1 MKSKIA
7 LLSALSLLI
16 ILSCSKSS
24 DTASDTDF
32 GVEPND
38 PETAANL
45 IIESDK
51 IICEFC
57 DGFGAI
63 IETYETQIF
72 VGGLN
77 KIWIFE
83 RNGLSISLVQE
94 IGLSG
99 LLELNSITANNDELL
114 LGLNNEFGDGSIHRY
129 RKIGS
134 DWEFEQIYEIGRSLD
149 NFGNDIDLSS
159 DYMVV
164 GASAPWSNSIN
175 EGNLDAGSIHIF
187 SRSGEDW
194 NLNQDFNAQDS
205 FADDRFGTDVL
216 IWENIILVGGLSIP
230 LHAYQLE
237 NNTWSLL
244 RIEENMVPADLARDV
259 NTVLY
264 YSEQF
269 GLQSFRVNGDGS
281 FEMLNVNPVPIEG
294 GSIQFGGDNISMSNG
309 YALFRFLGGDQVYLL
324 KLTDTTWELETSFNP
339 AMETQ
344 FEYSGIKLTPDL
356 ALIAGN
362 NRTNSTFYL
371 FFEDY

>member
-1 MKSKIA
+1 MKSK
-7 LLSALSLLI
+7 LFTFYTLFLFVLV
-16 ILSCSKSS
+16 SCSNS
-24 DTASDTDF
+24 TETNDF
-32 GVEPND
+32 SIEPD
-38 PETAANL
+38 IPEPIADL
-45 IIESDK
+45 IIESDR
-51 IICEFC
+51 IICERC

-63 IETYETQIF
+63 VEAYENQIF
-72 VGGLN
+72 VGGLKN
-77 KIWIFE
+77 IWIFE
-83 RNGLSISLVQE
+83 RNGQSTSLVQE
-94 IGLSG
+94 IALSG

-114 LGLNNEFGDGSIHRY
+114 LGLNNELGDGSIHRY

-134 DWEFEQIYEIGRSLD
+134 EWEFGQIYEIGRSLD
-149 NFGNDIDLSS
+149 NFGNDIDLSN

-187 SRSGEDW
+187 SRNGEDW
-194 NLNQDFNAQDS
+194 NLNQDYNAQDS

-216 IWENIILVGGLSIP
+216 IWENIIMAGGLSIP
-230 LHAYQLE
+230 LHTYQLE
-237 NNTWSLL
+237 NDTWSLL
-244 RIEENMVPADLARDV
+244 RVEENIVPTDLARDA

-269 GLQSFRVNGDGS
+269 GLQSFRVNSDGS
-281 FEMLNVNPVPIEG
+281 FEMLNVNTVLNEG
-294 GSIQFGGDNISMSNG
+294 GGIQFGGDNISMSNG

-324 KLTDTTWELETSFNP
+324 KLTDTIWELETSFNP

-344 FEYSGIKLTPDL
+344 FEYAGIKLTPDMV
-356 ALIAGN
+356 LIAGN